1 MSKGAPQGS
10 LFGPFAYNLFTND
23 LIILIKSL
31 GLADICNYADDNTIS
46 CYDKSVDVVTARLT
60 QVSDVTIQ
68 WFKTNFMQANP
79 NKFQLI
85 LFGSD
90 HVDKSIN
97 INGNTLSAEPHAKA
111 NRESFLTINLILVN
125 I

>member
-1 MSKGAPQGS
+1 MKA
-10 LFGPFAYNLFTND
+10 
-23 LIILIKSL
+23 ILV
-31 GLADICNYADDNTIS
+31 NYADDNTIS

-60 QVSDVTIQ
+60 QVSDVMIQ

-85 LFGSD
+85 LFGAD

-97 INGNTLSAEPHAKA
+97 INDNTLSAEPHV
-111 NRESFLTINLILVN
+111 SLLGILFDT
-125 I
+125 